1 MSPQIKM
8 IVVNK
13 SKFPIAFALLCYP
26 LLFGCL
32 KPEEFPNEPRITF
45 KSIEFDEFNNA
56 ILRID
61 FTDGNGNFGL
71 DEGDFE
77 GRPDS
82 CVTGYNLFI
91 RQFELQNGN
100 WADVTS
106 DPCLDPEN
114 IALFYRVPW
123 AKPSGQ
129 IKTQKGEI
137 KVDLDQGWYLESD
150 FDTVR
155 FEITI
160 MDRDF
165 NKSNVL
171 TTDYYLKP

>member
-1 MSPQIKM
+1 M
-8 IVVNK
+8 IVLKK
-13 SKFPIAFALLCYP
+13 SKILFVFAASCILALNS
-26 LLFGCL
+26 CL

-45 KSIEFDEFNNA
+45 KSIEFDQFYNA
-56 ILRID
+56 TLRID

-82 CVTGYNLFI
+82 CLTGYNLFI

-100 WADVTS
+100 WTDVTE

-114 IALFYRVPW
+114 IALYYRVPW

-137 KVDLDQGWYLESD
+137 KVDLYQGWFFDND

-171 TTDYYLKP
+171 TTEYYLKP